1 MGTPHRGSPE
11 ENIASVVSRAAW
23 ATGRSPNDQLL
34 RTLAEDSH
42 ILERQRLHFASITEY
57 MATVCLFEEQP
68 TPIPAAF
75 GMVSRHVRI
84 NLSILIRKK
93 IRIVFNEIRLSRN
106 HQPVTTAIGYRIAV
120 SMQIIGI
127 FPNLQA
133 QVTLAIFGHVVTSN
147 D

>member
-11 ENIASVVSRAAW
+11 ENFASVVSKAAW

-68 TPIPAAF
+68 TPVPATF

-84 NLSILIRKK
+84 SQSILIRKK
-93 IRIVFNEIRLSRN
+93 IRIVVNEIRLSHN
-106 HQPVTTAIGYRIAV
+106 HQPVTMAIVYRIVV
-120 SMQIIGI
+120 SMQIIGT
-127 FPNLQA
+127 FANF
-133 QVTLAIFGHVVTSN
+133 QVQVILAIFELVGTSEG
-147 D
+147 